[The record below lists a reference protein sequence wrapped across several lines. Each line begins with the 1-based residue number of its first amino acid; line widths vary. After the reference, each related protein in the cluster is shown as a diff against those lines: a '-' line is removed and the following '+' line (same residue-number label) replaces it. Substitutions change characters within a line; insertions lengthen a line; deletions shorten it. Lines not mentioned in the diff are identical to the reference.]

1 MRKPLIT
8 LLTVLLVVVTGRP
21 HAEIPAAVDLP
32 QIGEPADNTLS
43 PAQEKLLGGRVVSEL
58 YRVGYLLEDP
68 ELTDYI
74 TTLGWKL
81 AAASRTQPPNLTF
94 FMIQDARINA
104 FALPGGYIGFNAGLL
119 IAANNESEV
128 AGVMGHELAHV
139 TQRHIARTAE
149 DSEVANVATWLAVI
163 AAILAGSADP
173 DVVIGAL
180 SVGQALS
187 YQRQVSYT
195 RAHEQEADRI
205 GIQTMARAGYDPN
218 GMSGFFQKLE
228 QQARLYGSGL
238 PEILRTH
245 PLTTNRIAEAR
256 ARAAELPRV
265 DRKDGIEFGLMQA
278 RARVLSA
285 DRPSEA
291 IDFFANEIA
300 GGRDTP
306 GNRYGLALAQ
316 SRIGQGENALKTLQP
331 LVSAQPRQV
340 NVQLLQGQLQLLTND
355 RDAALETHARV
366 LRLNP
371 RYTPAILGRASALM
385 QAGQP
390 DAARE
395 ILLTHEQSQG
405 TQLETHNLL
414 AQAARESGNLA
425 EASFQMAS
433 FLLLRGDA
441 GNALAQLDAG
451 LRLPNLGTHDRSRL
465 LAKRKEARDSL
476 PQNWRPPDEYGRRF
490 DVNSR

>member
-1 MRKPLIT
+1 MPRSLT
-8 LLTVLLVVVTGRP
+8 LLLAALTVVVAAASR
-21 HAEIPAAVDLP
+21 AEIPAAVDLP
-32 QIGEPADNTLS
+32 QIGEPADNTMS
-43 PAQEKLLGGRVVSEL
+43 PAQETLLGGRVVAQL

-68 ELTDYI
+68 ELIDYM
-74 TTLGWKL
+74 TTIGWKL
-81 AAASRTQPPNLTF
+81 AAASRTRPPDLSF
-94 FMIQDARINA
+94 FVVQDARINA
-104 FALPGGYIGFNAGLL
+104 FALPGGYIAFNAGLL
-119 IAANNESEV
+119 LAASSESEI

-163 AAILAGSADP
+163 AAIIAGSADP
-173 DVVIGAL
+173 DIVIGAL

-195 RAHEQEADRI
+195 RAHEQEADRV
-205 GIQTMARAGYDPN
+205 GIQTMARAGYDPR
-218 GMSGFFQKLE
+218 GMSAFFQKLE

-256 ARAAELPRV
+256 SRAAELPQV
-265 DRKDGIEFGLMQA
+265 DRKDGIEFELMQA
-278 RARVLSA
+278 RARVLSV

-291 IDFFANEIA
+291 IDFFANEVAA
-300 GGRDTP
+300 GRESA
-306 GNRYGLALAQ
+306 GNRYGLALAL
-316 SRIGQGENALKTLQP
+316 SRIGQGERALKVLQP
-331 LVSAQPRQV
+331 LAAAEPRQA
-340 NVQLLQGQLQLLTND
+340 NIQLLLGQLQLLN
-355 RDAALETHARV
+355 RDTEAALATYART
-366 LRLNP
+366 LRMHP
-371 RYTPAILGRASALM
+371 SYAPAILGQASALM
-385 QAGQP
+385 ASGKP

-395 ILLTHEQSQG
+395 VLLTHEQTQG
-405 TQLETHNLL
+405 TQLETYNLL

-425 EASFQMAS
+425 EASYQMAS

-451 LRLPNLGTHDRSRL
+451 LRLENLSTHDRSRL

-476 PQNWRPPDEYGRRF
+476 PQNWRPPDEYGRRAT
-490 DVNSR
+490 DAP